1 MFIHEKLVEHNNLS
15 YQEPIRLQNSLLCPP
30 GKKVLIIQL
39 FSFHRTNKHEKTTK
53 LEGKF
58 T

>member
-1 MFIHEKLVEHNNLS
+1 MFIHEKLVEHNNFS
-15 YQEPIRLQNSLLCPP
+15 YQEPIKLQNSLLCPP
-30 GKKVLIIQL
+30 GKKVIQL

-58 T
+58 S